1 MLKSAFAAAD
11 GVVAVKSRS
20 NCMHNVPS
28 SFCQEVLWGRI
39 RMSRE
44 HSNDV
49 REHEATATRW
59 QRCDRSRDTAGLDT
73 GQGDRAPLP
82 SRCTPWRDGR
92 RLMRPRGPLN
102 ESNSWSKPMHIQN
115 NPTNCTTRLGVMLS
129 PPTEAGAGARAHE
142 KAFPNSLRG
151 EQPCIC

>member
-49 REHEATATRW
+49 REHEALATRWQRWGRIRMSREHSNDVREHEALATRW

-92 RLMRPRGPLN
+92 RLERPRGPLN
-102 ESNSWSKPMHIQN
+102 ESS
-115 NPTNCTTRLGVMLS
+115 LS
-129 PPTEAGAGARAHE
+129 QALSYE
-142 KAFPNSLRG
+142 
-151 EQPCIC
+151 